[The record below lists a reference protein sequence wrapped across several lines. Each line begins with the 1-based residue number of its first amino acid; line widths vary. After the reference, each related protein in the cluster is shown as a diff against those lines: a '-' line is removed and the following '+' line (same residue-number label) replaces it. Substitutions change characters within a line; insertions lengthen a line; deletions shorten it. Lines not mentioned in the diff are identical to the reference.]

1 MYKAEL
7 LVNTE
12 ADVANGILKHTTIA
26 APLKYLSNFG
36 RSFEKPLIRSRIK
49 VELKLKWTK

>member
-26 APLKYLSNFG
+26 APLKYLSNFR
-36 RSFEKPLIRSRIK
+36 RSFGMPLIRSRIK

>member
-12 ADVANGILKHTTIA
+12 ADGANGILKHKTIA
-26 APLKYLSNFG
+26 VPLKYLSNFG
-36 RSFEKPLIRSRIK
+36 RSFEMPLIN
-49 VELKLKWTK
+49 